1 MNLVITPEKT
11 ILYNEKNSYY
21 NLGSTVCALG
31 NVIDVLKQEFP
42 ADVYDAA
49 FLAER
54 ILKGSQSGTD
64 IGKYIWG
71 IHENGESLLFFHHF
85 VFGKDKVKL
94 SLKDI
99 EELRIESNIT
109 TTFALKSQ
117 VDKNEGFIFKV
128 AHIRE
133 IIYALLYYYAF
144 YGYHLV
150 CCEHCGRWF
159 ATKSFKNKYCPRKT
173 TFEGY
178 THLQCKQAVD
188 NIKQEIQRRYHRR
201 YNAIATYEYD
211 SNNSAV
217 NEFLNQY
224 HIYKDRIKERKS
236 IENLQACLNWLDGL
250 KKRR

>member
-11 ILYNEKNSYY
+11 ILYNGKNSYY

-109 TTFALKSQ
+109 TTFTLKSQ
-117 VDKNEGFIFKV
+117 IDKNEGFIFKV

-150 CCEHCGRWF
+150 CCEHCVRWF

-188 NIKQEIQRRYHRR
+188 NIMQEIRRRKKNRR
-201 YNAIATYEYD
+201 SVLENYKGTYQNDELD
-211 SNNSAV
+211 AFLQKF
-217 NEFLNQY
+217 NEFNDKLKQ
-224 HIYKDRIKERKS
+224 RKS
-236 IENLQACLNWLDGL
+236 IENLQACINWLETM
-250 KKRR
+250 KRR